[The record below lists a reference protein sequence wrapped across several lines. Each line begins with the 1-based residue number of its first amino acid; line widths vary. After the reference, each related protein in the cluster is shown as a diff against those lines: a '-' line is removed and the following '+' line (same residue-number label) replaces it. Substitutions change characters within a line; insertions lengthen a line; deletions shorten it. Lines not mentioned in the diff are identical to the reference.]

1 MASVSYRVHM
11 HLDISI
17 GRALIEFHLLAILAL
32 SLLLKLVL
40 MLSEG
45 ICRDA
50 ILLHKV
56 ISLA

>member
-11 HLDISI
+11 HLDIPL

-32 SLLLKLVL
+32 PLLLKLVL

-45 ICRDA
+45 ICRGA
-50 ILLHKV
+50 TLLHEV